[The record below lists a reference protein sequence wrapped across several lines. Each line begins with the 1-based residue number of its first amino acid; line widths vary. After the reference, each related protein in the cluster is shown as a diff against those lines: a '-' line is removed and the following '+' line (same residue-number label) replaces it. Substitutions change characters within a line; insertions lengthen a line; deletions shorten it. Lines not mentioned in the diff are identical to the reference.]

1 MLPWRCGQKPATKRA
16 GIATKQLAFPKQGV
30 KRVFPAVLRT
40 FSYLLILQDESGL
53 STFQTSDLW
62 WVLKT
67 FITALIVGQGLVP
80 LPMFITKAEDIQSLS
95 SFNSSL
101 TLTIIALLPFN
112 NVDITQNSVGG

>member
-1 MLPWRCGQKPATKRA
+1 MLPWRCGHATKRA

-40 FSYLLILQDESGL
+40 YSYLLILQDESGL

-95 SFNSSL
+95 SFNSS
-101 TLTIIALLPFN
+101 
-112 NVDITQNSVGG
+112 